1 MAGSRYLW
9 VNIDTYFLKAGA
21 ESLRLMARR
30 RAQDLPRGGRAI
42 RAGER
47 LHKTLTVGS

>member
-21 ESLRLMARR
+21 ESLRLLARR
-30 RAQDLPRGGRAI
+30 RAI